1 MVEEVQENQ
10 ISQLIDICCIS
21 REWARFALESADPPW
36 DLSAA
41 ALLVVSNDFAPVA
54 TSSAAASAPLPPERS
69 VASMTDALSLIDRA
83 IEASLSSGLTHDE
96 ENYRIEQI

>member
-41 ALLVVSNDFAPVA
+41 ALLVVSNDFTRVA
-54 TSSAAASAPLPPERS
+54 TSSATAPAPLPPVIQMPAVEK
-69 VASMTDALSLIDRA
+69 ASA
-83 IEASLSSGLTHDE
+83 IPTHSASDDC
-96 ENYRIEQI
+96 